1 MTNAACML
9 PVVRSASDY
18 RAFRIHPS
26 DRNRLVVLFDPT
38 VTDYSLTICFEIFE
52 PGSGTPYHR
61 HHRADEMFFILKG
74 EGRAMCDGKD
84 IPLRA
89 GDSMLVRPTG
99 MHEIHNTGPGRL
111 YALSVMVPNEDFAE
125 LVQRGTPAELDGED
139 WAVLRHQP
147 FAFAAGAIAP

>member
-1 MTNAACML
+1 MNAACML
-9 PVVRSASDY
+9 PVVRSAADY
-18 RAFRIHPS
+18 RAFRIHPR
-26 DRNRLVVLFDPT
+26 DRNRLVVLFDPS

-52 PGSGTPYHR
+52 PGGGTPYHR
-61 HHRADEMFFILKG
+61 HHQADEMFFILKG
-74 EGRAMCDGKD
+74 EGRAICDGKN

-99 MHEIHNTGPGRL
+99 MHEIHNTGNGRL

-125 LVQRGTPAELDGED
+125 LVQSGTPAELDAED

-147 FAFAAGAIAP
+147 FAFASGAIAP